1 MTDREERIR
10 RQQELQAVYEEA
22 KAQLMQY
29 PGVVGVGIG
38 LKERGTTLTH
48 EFCFRV
54 YVEEKVPLAQLA
66 PSEVIPAEVMGVPT
80 DVIKVPEATI
90 SAFVER
96 RDRSDYRPV
105 QGGISINADGKTG
118 YGTLGWFGTL
128 NSNPATK
135 VLLTNKH
142 VIFDGATGTFTDAK
156 RVGQATYSKVCCCEC
171 GEIGSSIVGIMNNS
185 VDLALVRLD
194 SDITPNLIIK
204 NAKAAQQIS
213 VTGTAAAVVGDTVR
227 KVGARS
233 AFTTGTVA
241 DIAGTTAV
249 SGMLADGSTVT
260 VTRTNT
266 EILVVAAPTETYE
279 IENGKKS
286 FSNAGDSG
294 SVVVNAAGAIVGLLY
309 GGSNTTET
317 IIETFVTPI
326 ATVLSAL
333 STAGQAITLSNSP
346 SGGGSGMSSRV
357 SHRGITGTR
366 LDDILS
372 QNLQRDPEDEP
383 FIQAVRV
390 HFDEMLELVNHSR
403 PVTVAWHRK
412 QGPAFLGAF
421 MRSVKEPDYRIPHE
435 IEGISRQHALNA
447 MSVVFEEYGSPAL
460 KAAIQQY
467 GMAVLYACGRY
478 DTVEEIVKALN
489 QLPLHAAP
497 DTVQ

>member
-38 LKERGTTLTH
+38 LKERGTTLTQ

-66 PSEVIPAEVMGVPT
+66 PDEVIPAEVMGVPT
-80 DVIKVPEATI
+80 DVIKVPQGTV
-90 SAFVER
+90 SVFVER
-96 RDRSDYRPV
+96 RDRSEYRPI
-105 QGGISINADGKTG
+105 QGGISINPDGQTA

-128 NSNPATK
+128 NSNPATR

-142 VIFDGATGTFTDAK
+142 VLFDGANGTVTDAV
-156 RVGQATYSKVCCCEC
+156 RVGQPNYSKVCCCEC
-171 GEIGSSIVGIMNNS
+171 GEIGTNIVGIMS
-185 VDLALVRLD
+185 TAVDVAIARLD
-194 SDITPNLIIK
+194 SEISPNLVI
-204 NAKAAQQIS
+204 NNSTASQQIS

-233 AFTTGTVA
+233 AFTTGVVS
-241 DIAGTTAV
+241 DIAGTTSTAYTL
-249 SGMLADGSTVT
+249 SDGTT
-260 VTRTNT
+260 NTITRTNT
-266 EILVVAAPTETYE
+266 EILVSAAAAETYE
-279 IENGKKS
+279 IENGKKA
-286 FSNAGDSG
+286 FSNSGDSG
-294 SVVVNAAGAIVGLLY
+294 SVVVNETGAIVGLLY
-309 GGSNTTET
+309 GGGNPTNPV
-317 IIETFVTPI
+317 INAFVTPI

-333 STAGQAITLSNSP
+333 SSAGQAITLSNSP

-357 SHRGITGTR
+357 SRRGITGTR
-366 LDDILS
+366 LDDILAE
-372 QNLQRDPEDEP
+372 NLQRDPEDEP

-390 HFDEMLELVNHSR
+390 HFDEMLNLVNHAR

-421 MRSVKEPDYRIPHE
+421 MRSVKEPEYRIPHE
-435 IEGISRQHALNA
+435 IDGISRQHALNA

-478 DTVEEIVKALN
+478 DTVEEIVQALN
-489 QLPLHAAP
+489 QLPIHAAQ

>member
-1 MTDREERIR
+1 MSDREERIR

-22 KAQLMQY
+22 KAQLMQF

-66 PSEVIPAEVMGVPT
+66 PDEVIPAEVMGFPT
-80 DVIKVPEATI
+80 DVIKVPEATVT
-90 SAFVER
+90 AFVER
-96 RDRSDYRPV
+96 EDRSDYRPV
-105 QGGISINADGKTG
+105 QGGISINPEGKSG

-156 RVGQATYSKVCCCEC
+156 RVGQANYSKVCCCEC
-171 GEIGSSIVGIMNNS
+171 GEIGTSIVGIMNTS
-185 VDLALVRLD
+185 VDVAIVRLD
-194 SDITPNLIIK
+194 SDITPNLII
-204 NAKAAQQIS
+204 NNNTAAQQIS
-213 VTGTAAAVVGDTVR
+213 VTGTAAAVIGDTVR

-241 DIAGTTAV
+241 DIAGTTATTGTL
-249 SGMLADGSTVT
+249 SDGTTVT
-260 VTRTNT
+260 VTRTNS
-266 EILVVAAPTETYE
+266 EILVGAAATETYE
-279 IENGKKS
+279 IENGKKA
-286 FSNAGDSG
+286 FSNSGDSG
-294 SVVVNAAGAIVGLLY
+294 SVVVNEAGAIVGLLY
-309 GGSNTTET
+309 GGSNPANPT
-317 IIETFVTPI
+317 INAFVTPI

-333 STAGQAITLSNSP
+333 SSAGQAITLSNSP
-346 SGGGSGMSSRV
+346 SGGGSGMSTRV
-357 SHRGITGTR
+357 SRRITGTR
-366 LDDILS
+366 LDDILE
-372 QNLQRDPEDEP
+372 QTLQRDPEDEP

-390 HFDEMLELVNHSR
+390 HFEEMLDLVNHSR

-447 MSVVFEEYGSPAL
+447 MSVVFEEHGSPAL

-467 GMAVLYACGRY
+467 GIAVLYACGRY

-489 QLPLHAAP
+489 QLPIHAAP
-497 DTVQ
+497 DAVQ